1 MYDHLARSGILQIVM
16 FRMMRESL
24 LFFTLLALLAI
35 GFGQSLTGLDNVDT
49 SGNGKFSTFDDS
61 TETIVHSL
69 IQGLLG

>member
-1 MYDHLARSGILQIVM
+1 M

-49 SGNGKFSTFDDS
+49 NGNGKFTTFDDS